1 MINNKRNFAISIITI
16 FCLLNS
22 PILLAEEELVRTSW
36 FGGPVYDGDPDLSI
50 SAALI
55 QAGGGEKNFSFKK
68 ALVSMLGE
76 KAVNQEV
83 IKLTEKHGTKMINS
97 WMTGMD
103 FAVNSAIKHMNDR
116 GIKFPDAPTNM
127 TGVVLAKTLIK
138 SGTAPDGA
146 YWGGWMFDN
155 IIPHSIHNQVMIDI
169 DNKHDY
175 RFNKELHCILNLAMY
190 DVAQSLGETQIKLS
204 ALASK
209 YCTDD

>member
-22 PILLAEEELVRTSW
+22 SILLAEEELVRTSW

-55 QAGGGEKNFSFKK
+55 KAGGGEKSFSFKK
-68 ALVSMLGE
+68 ALISMLGDKVVSQEIAELSE
-76 KAVNQEV
+76 KD
-83 IKLTEKHGTKMINS
+83 GTKKINHWLS
-97 WMTGMD
+97 GMD
-103 FAVNSAIKHMNDR
+103 FLVNAAIKHMNDR
-116 GIKFPDAPTNM
+116 GIKFPDASTDM
-127 TGVVLAKTLIK
+127 AGVTLAKTLLK

-169 DNKHDY
+169 DNKYDY

-190 DVAQSLGETQIKLS
+190 DVAQALGETQIKLS